1 MIVLNFAPKILTRQ
15 TLIRFFM
22 SLLTL
27 TSGKFCP
34 QNKVWSHFFYPQ
46 KLWSRANFALEQTLI
61 LFFLSLLTLISG
73 KFCPQTNF
81 DLVFFVR
88 NKFDLRLTLPSNQ
101 IWSQANF
108 ALKPT
113 LISFFCPQKFWP
125 EANFALSRIL
135 PSVEFCPQLNFAL
148 SWILPLDNL
157 CPQSN
162 FVLRQTLL
170 LGIIYAQR
178 ISVQWNFSDFKSTY
192 FVHLKRFQKNEFRL
206 FQKHTNVF
214 QCPIL
219 QLQFSFGIKKQTRMW
234 AKRASEFH
242 LFLKHIVVFLS

>member
-1 MIVLNFAPKILTRQ
+1 MCKNVQNVSIKFLYSLSLQNDLLAIVLNFAPKILTRQ

-46 KLWSRANFALEQTLI
+46 KLWSRANFALKQTLI
-61 LFFLSLLTLISG
+61 PFFLSLLTLISG

-113 LISFFCPQKFWP
+113 LISFLCPQKFWP

-135 PSVEFCPQLNFAL
+135 PSVEYCPQLNFAL
-148 SWILPLDNL
+148 SWILPSVEF
-157 CPQSN
+157 CPQLNFALKNFISSN
-162 FVLRQTLL
+162 W
-170 LGIIYAQR
+170 LGFALFCMWTMR
-178 ISVQWNFSDFKSTY
+178 FGEFFK
-192 FVHLKRFQKNEFRL
+192 
-206 FQKHTNVF
+206 
-214 QCPIL
+214 
-219 QLQFSFGIKKQTRMW
+219 
-234 AKRASEFH
+234 
-242 LFLKHIVVFLS
+242 